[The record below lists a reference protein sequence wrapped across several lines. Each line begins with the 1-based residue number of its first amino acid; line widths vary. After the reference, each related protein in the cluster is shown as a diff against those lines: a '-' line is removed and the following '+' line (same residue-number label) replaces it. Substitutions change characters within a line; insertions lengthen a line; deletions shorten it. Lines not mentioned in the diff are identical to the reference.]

1 MTKVAQRSLEDTHSC
16 SSDEE
21 DSKWGK
27 PGTSLSPKHVSSI
40 IAVRETSPTMVT
52 VSLPPFVQE
61 LRAEL
66 ADKDDEIE
74 AFKQV
79 DIVQFQRSRTV
90 HDHMHA
96 LPCTV

>member
-1 MTKVAQRSLEDTHSC
+1 
-16 SSDEE
+16 
-21 DSKWGK
+21 
-27 PGTSLSPKHVSSI
+27 
-40 IAVRETSPTMVT
+40 MVT